1 MCGNPAVV
9 FQTEREREKPFKKK
23 KRTVRVSRRRRRLSG
38 GGGGGSVMMM
48 RAVVVV
54 VVVVVAILQ
63 RREKIHRRCCCLRSF
78 GGHFCVSRT
87 NLRDGC
93 SRACRAKKRGKRV
106 RERVFVCLLDRTFRD
121 GSRLVSSRSV
131 RLFSLLL
138 SAGWESDEWRIV
150 SFGSAAGSFIFSR
163 EFN

>member
-23 KRTVRVSRRRRRLSG
+23 KRTVRVSRRRRLSG

-106 RERVFVCLLDRTFRD
+106 RERVFLF
-121 GSRLVSSRSV
+121 V
-131 RLFSLLL
+131 RPNVPRRVAFGVVPKCEALFSSSLRGL
-138 SAGWESDEWRIV
+138 GK
-150 SFGSAAGSFIFSR
+150 
-163 EFN
+163 

>member
-63 RREKIHRRCCCLRSF
+63 RREKIHRRCLRSF
-78 GGHFCVSRT
+78 GGHFLCLKNKSPRRMFT
-87 NLRDGC
+87 RLSCEKTRETR
-93 SRACRAKKRGKRV
+93 RAREGFCLFVRPNVPRRV
-106 RERVFVCLLDRTFRD
+106 AFGVVPKCEA
-121 GSRLVSSRSV
+121 
-131 RLFSLLL
+131 LFSSSLRGL
-138 SAGWESDEWRIV
+138 GK
-150 SFGSAAGSFIFSR
+150 
-163 EFN
+163 